1 MRQLITS
8 PGQVGEI
15 IRSRRKARRIAQQT
29 LATQLQLSQSRLST
43 LESAPGDLTL
53 SRLIT
58 LANLLGLEISIQD
71 KAEGTSPQTDW

>member
-29 LATQLQLSQSRLST
+29 LAMQLQLSQSRLST
-43 LESAPGDLTL
+43 LESDPGDLTL
-53 SRLIT
+53 SRLVT
-58 LANLLGLEISIQD
+58 LANLLGFEISIQD
-71 KAEGTSPQTDW
+71 KTEGTSPQTDW